1 MLAFK
6 VVEVEL
12 ELVGKVTNE
21 PLFDEVEVVPVVWVV
36 VVGKVT
42 NWVDVVVVLVGVG
55 ATATGSMKN
64 Y

>member
-6 VVEVEL
+6 VVEL

-42 NWVDVVVVLVGVG
+42 NWVDVVVVWVGVD